1 MAITTKTRKDLKSY
15 FVKNAIPTE
24 GNFADLVDAQLNQS
38 DDGVFKLAG
47 EPLSVVAAS
56 GDQKRVLRLY
66 SNYPAAN
73 PDWLI
78 SLNPAQKSGETSYRA
93 GFGITDAPGNT
104 RLFIDATTGN
114 LGVGTNNPQAKLDV
128 NGAARVGGD
137 LEATGAA
144 KFGSLRVTNALTP
157 SAGSAET
164 AGIMFPADAF
174 GGTGDRAW
182 IRYHNARG
190 GEKCTLELGTANDVD
205 DHILLNPS
213 GNVGIGIA
221 DPQAKLDVA
230 GNARVSG
237 NLQVSGN
244 VSAPAGL
251 IVEGTV
257 AHIDRDGALYRNTD
271 GQVYLTVD
279 DNLYIRKS
287 GSNTWAAHFD
297 LHSANLN
304 LKGTLKASGGVH
316 AAANGGVL
324 NIEGTDHAYIQWYPM
339 TFGAGRKGWIGY
351 GSANT
356 TTMHIQNDAGAL
368 NLGSAT
374 TLSIVLGG
382 RERFVL
388 ESSGQLTIKFDN
400 GYWRFQN
407 DGNLV
412 KYNNSGQALWALN
425 KVSGVAGW

>member
-128 NGAARVGGD
+128 
-137 LEATGAA
+137 
-144 KFGSLRVTNALTP
+144 
-157 SAGSAET
+157 
-164 AGIMFPADAF
+164 
-174 GGTGDRAW
+174 
-182 IRYHNARG
+182 
-190 GEKCTLELGTANDVD
+190 
-205 DHILLNPS
+205 
-213 GNVGIGIA
+213 
-221 DPQAKLDVA
+221 A
-230 GNARVSG
+230 GNARVGGNLQVTG
-237 NLQVSGN
+237 NLQVSGDRISN
-244 VSAPAGL
+244 ASGLGILQANAVDWLRINPDQTFPAIGLHKPVAIGTGGLAIGDWTQLPTGQLKTTGSASFGGLVSATAGL
-251 IVEGTV
+251 TCEGAV
-257 AHIDRDGALYRNTD
+257 AHIDKDGALYRNTD

-279 DNLYIRKS
+279 DNLFIRDS
-287 GSNTWAAHFD
+287 GSNTWAAQFD
-297 LHSANLN
+297 TNSGGLN
-304 LKGTLKASGGVH
+304 LKGALKASGGVH
-316 AAANGGVL
+316 AAANAGVV
-324 NIEGTDHAYIQWYPM
+324 NIEGSDHAYIQWYPM
-339 TFGAGRKGWIGY
+339 TVGAGRKGWIGY

-356 TTMHIQNDAGAL
+356 TGMAIQNDAGGL
-368 NLGSAT
+368 WLTSAT
-374 TLSIVLGG
+374 TLYITLGG

-388 ESSGQLTIKFDN
+388 ESTGQLTIKFDN
-400 GYWRFQN
+400 GFWRFQT

-412 KYNNSGQALWALN
+412 KYNNNGQALWALN
-425 KVSGVAGW
+425 AVSGKAGW